1 MACSS
6 RVRSIL
12 ANQAGLYSVVLDL
25 EGVNFVDSQGA
36 AKLGE
41 LVDLMDANDV
51 ELRLARLK
59 PNVSSVLVADGLND
73 RIGHDRIHGNVHRAV
88 EAALAAHARTT

>member
-1 MACSS
+1 
-6 RVRSIL
+6 
-12 ANQAGLYSVVLDL
+12 VLDL

-36 AKLGE
+36 AKMRE
-41 LVDLMDANDV
+41 LFELTDATGV

-59 PNVSSVLVADGLND
+59 PKVYAVLAADGLND

-88 EAALAAHARTT
+88 EAAHAAHARTT